1 MRLLAAFVTGLQEGS
16 QTTNSLGE
24 TIYETIATCKHFVGY
39 SVDKMPPRLS
49 FDPNVSQTD
58 LYQYF
63 FPAWEACAKTAVS
76 VMCAYNGINGNPMC
90 MSPMINS
97 VLRQQ
102 FNFSARPENYV
113 VTDSG
118 AIDFMVSQFHK
129 FSSHLDA
136 AVHSMNAGVDLNSGN
151 NFVLLKNTTRV
162 SSAQIDAALTRL
174 MHARMAMG
182 LFDAPE
188 TIAYSSLGPKDIFN
202 APHKKLALTMSQ
214 KSIVMLKNEGNMMP
228 LSLSGAGAI
237 RSVAVIGWGANDS
250 YAPLANYMGCGYSSW
265 SPRLP
270 NCSIITPLMAIQERF
285 ATAGVKVT
293 YTHGCDVENNDTSG
307 FPAATA
313 AAKAADLVIFV
324 GGNRNC
330 EGGQGHGGAH
340 CESEG
345 HDRPDLEMPGVQTQL
360 LKQLHAA
367 NKKTVLLALTGG
379 PISMNW
385 EAENLPAIFVIWYG
399 GQMMGTAITD
409 VLVGDVSPAGR
420 SPFTWPTGL
429 SQVPDELDMSPST
442 PPGRTYRYLQ
452 PTPLYTFG
460 YGLTYGRIQYTTASF
475 LDPSSSKITIP
486 LSCKAALPGS
496 TTGAP
501 GCGTITVCAQVT
513 NAKAA
518 AHATEEVVQVYAAP
532 KQGSIHGASL

>member
-1 MRLLAAFVTGLQEGS
+1 MTG
-16 QTTNSLGE
+16 
-24 TIYETIATCKHFVGY
+24 
-39 SVDKMPPRLS
+39 
-49 FDPNVSQTD
+49 
-58 LYQYF
+58 
-63 FPAWEACAKTAVS
+63 
-76 VMCAYNGINGNPMC
+76 
-90 MSPMINS
+90 
-97 VLRQQ
+97 
-102 FNFSARPENYV
+102 
-113 VTDSG
+113 
-118 AIDFMVSQFHK
+118 
-129 FSSHLDA
+129 
-136 AVHSMNAGVDLNSGN
+136 VH
-151 NFVLLKNTTRV
+151 
-162 SSAQIDAALTRL
+162 
-174 MHARMAMG
+174 
-182 LFDAPE
+182 
-188 TIAYSSLGPKDIFN
+188 
-202 APHKKLALTMSQ
+202 
-214 KSIVMLKNEGNMMP
+214 
-228 LSLSGAGAI
+228 
-237 RSVAVIGWGANDS
+237 
-250 YAPLANYMGCGYSSW
+250 
-265 SPRLP
+265 
-270 NCSIITPLMAIQERF
+270 
-285 ATAGVKVT
+285 
-293 YTHGCDVENNDTSG
+293 
-307 FPAATA
+307 
-313 AAKAADLVIFV
+313 
-324 GGNRNC
+324 
-330 EGGQGHGGAH
+330 
-340 CESEG
+340 
-345 HDRPDLEMPGVQTQL
+345 TQL
-360 LKQLHAA
+360 IKQLHSD